1 MSLSRTLPA
10 LFAASMALSTAAFA
24 QAPQMPPT
32 PVSVLTMAPRALPV
46 VNELPGRVAATR
58 TAEVR
63 PRVGGIVLE
72 RIFTQGS
79 VVKAGDVLY
88 RIDPATYEVRVA
100 SAQATLAR
108 AEATRSN
115 AKDQLNRAQALR
127 ERRVA
132 PGVELENAA
141 TTVAQADADVAIASA
156 ALREAQL
163 NLGYTDVTA
172 PISGVVGRA
181 LVTEGALV
189 TAQTDIL
196 ATIQQLDPVYV
207 DVTQSSSQLFA
218 LQRART
224 AGELQMT
231 APDEAEVEL
240 FFDDGSRYAHKGK
253 LLFSEASVD
262 SSTGQITLRAEFP
275 NPDGMLLPGLYV
287 RARLQQ
293 GVRENALSVPQ
304 MAVQRD
310 TNGQA
315 FVYVMKAEDSVDRRN
330 LTLGPTSQDGWLVE
344 QGLQP
349 GDRVVVEGAQK
360 LYPDAKVAP
369 EPVKESAP
377 GAAPAQGAQ
386 GAAPAGAGAQ
396 PDAPAAARPDA
407 AQPAAAQP
415 ADGQP
420 AAAQP
425 DAAHPAAADPAASPD
440 AGASA
445 AAPAKG

>member
-1 MSLSRTLPA
+1 MHRSRVLTGLLVAMLALPVA
-10 LFAASMALSTAAFA
+10 SRVAA
-24 QAPQMPPT
+24 QDMPPT
-32 PVSVLTMAPRALPV
+32 PVSVLTMTPQPLAV

-63 PRVGGIVLE
+63 PRIGGIVLE

-88 RIDPATYEVRVA
+88 KIDPAPFAVRVA
-100 SAQATLAR
+100 SAEATLAR
-108 AEATRSN
+108 AEATRQN
-115 AKDQLNRAQALR
+115 AQDQLARTEALR
-127 ERRVA
+127 ERRVTA
-132 PGVELENAA
+132 GVDLENA
-141 TTVAQADADVAIASA
+141 TTTLAQADADVAIANAS
-156 ALREAQL
+156 LQEAQL

-172 PISGVVGRA
+172 PIDGVVGRA

-218 LQRART
+218 LQRAR
-224 AGELQMT
+224 ASGELMMT
-231 APDEAEVEL
+231 APDQAQVHL
-240 FFDDGSRYAHKGK
+240 FFDDGSEYPHPGK

-287 RARLQQ
+287 RARLEQA
-293 GVRENALSVPQ
+293 VRENALSIPQ

-315 FVYVMKAEDSVDRRN
+315 FVYVMKDEDTVERRD
-330 LTLGPTSQDGWLVE
+330 LTLGQTSEQGWLVE
-344 QGLQP
+344 DGLQP
-349 GDRVVVEGAQK
+349 GDSVVVEGAQK

-369 EPVKESAP
+369 EAVDAQPQ
-377 GAAPAQGAQ
+377 AAQQPAQPTEQ
-386 GAAPAGAGAQ
+386 AP
-396 PDAPAAARPDA
+396 PAAATQATNDE
-407 AQPAAAQP
+407 
-415 ADGQP
+415 G
-420 AAAQP
+420 
-425 DAAHPAAADPAASPD
+425 
-440 AGASA
+440 
-445 AAPAKG
+445 

>member
-1 MSLSRTLPA
+1 MHRSQVLSGLLVAMLALPLASRTI
-10 LFAASMALSTAAFA
+10 A
-24 QAPQMPPT
+24 QDMPPT
-32 PVSVLTMAPRALPV
+32 PVSVLTMTPQPLPI

-63 PRVGGIVLE
+63 PRVGGIVVE

-88 RIDPATYEVRVA
+88 KIDPAPYQVRVA
-100 SAQATLAR
+100 SAEATLAR
-108 AEATRSN
+108 AEATRKN
-115 AKDQLNRAQALR
+115 AQDQLARTEALR
-127 ERRVA
+127 ERRVTA
-132 PGVELENAA
+132 GVELENAA
-141 TTVAQADADVAIASA
+141 TTLAQADADVAIANAS
-156 ALREAQL
+156 LQEAQL

-172 PISGVVGRA
+172 PIDGVVGRA

-218 LQRART
+218 LQRARA
-224 AGELQMT
+224 AGELMMT
-231 APDEAEVEL
+231 APDEAQVQL
-240 FFDDGSRYAHKGK
+240 FFDDGSEYPHPGK

-287 RARLQQ
+287 RARLEQA
-293 GVRENALSVPQ
+293 VRANALSIPQ

-315 FVYVMKAEDSVDRRN
+315 FVYVMKGKDTVERRE
-330 LTLGPTSQDGWLVE
+330 LTLGQTSENGWLVE
-344 QGLQP
+344 DGLQP

-360 LYPDAKVAP
+360 LYPDAKVVP
-369 EPVKESAP
+369 EPVDARPQTAAEQTAP
-377 GAAPAQGAQ
+377 
-386 GAAPAGAGAQ
+386 
-396 PDAPAAARPDA
+396 PAAQA
-407 AQPAAAQP
+407 ANHE
-415 ADGQP
+415 G
-420 AAAQP
+420 
-425 DAAHPAAADPAASPD
+425 
-440 AGASA
+440 
-445 AAPAKG
+445 